1 MVTNM
6 VKDEFKNMELHN
18 GGGAKPHVYS
28 GYPVVK
34 KKLISMGIEGI
45 FFLTFGFKDEMSQIT
60 RTRCSPSSGFV
71 KGIGRSVI

>member
-34 KKLISMGIEGI
+34 KKLISMGIGGI
-45 FFLTFGFKDEMSQIT
+45 FFLTFGFKDEI
-60 RTRCSPSSGFV
+60 
-71 KGIGRSVI
+71 